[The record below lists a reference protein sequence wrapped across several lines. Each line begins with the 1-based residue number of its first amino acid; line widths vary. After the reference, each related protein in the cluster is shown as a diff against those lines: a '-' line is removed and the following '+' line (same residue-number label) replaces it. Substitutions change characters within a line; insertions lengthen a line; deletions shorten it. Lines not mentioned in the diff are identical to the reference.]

1 MSYGSFEGGSG
12 FLGQHVV
19 SELLTEAQKMSA
31 AVDVSQE
38 VAAADT
44 ETETKIETE
53 MKTEARVEDKTKAS
67 HRCCIKEIRVLDVK
81 PYQPC
86 TVSPAG
92 EPAKVLYQKC
102 DVRDLSQLT
111 EALAGVAAVI
121 NCSAV
126 TPDFTRDDMGCDH
139 YMQEVNVD
147 GVMNVVKACCQ
158 AGVSVLVHTSD
169 VSVKMGGIKLLEHTE
184 TLTPSTPEKDLLLG
198 DYARMRLRAE
208 GMVLAAHGTPTSTGA
223 TLQTMVLRPPLIYG
237 EGDTTFVPLLLSLAR
252 AGGSRIP
259 SVGNPEAFLQAAY
272 VGNVAVA
279 HVCALL
285 HLVSGDNEGMRRCGG
300 LPVYVSDD
308 TPPNNLQGLAEP
320 FLLPLG
326 LLPSKNLSYW
336 IVSFMIMLASLWA
349 FTCSLLGHQEKNKQ
363 SSLPSLFFHRFAST
377 ITVVNRMRAELCL
390 GYTPPYSWGQSQE
403 RSNSYY
409 ANSSL
414 FVEKH

>member
-1 MSYGSFEGGSG
+1 MEELTVVVLGGSG

-208 GMVLAAHGTPTSTGA
+208 GMVLAAHGTPTSTG
-223 TLQTMVLRPPLIYG
+223 
-237 EGDTTFVPLLLSLAR
+237 
-252 AGGSRIP
+252 
-259 SVGNPEAFLQAAY
+259 
-272 VGNVAVA
+272 NVAVA

-349 FTCSLLGHQEKNKQ
+349 FTCSLLGIKRKNKQ

-409 ANSSL
+409 ANSS
-414 FVEKH
+414 